1 LYDADAVTRN
11 QDIFLKNLQ
20 SEPVDWVVRGFEQG
34 VFLYTCAVCLLLF
47 AGLNIR
53 IIQMRFLFCVLIFTT
68 FSACASGGPRVEIGG
83 KTFKVELADTRQK
96 QALGLMF
103 RDSMP
108 ADQGMLF
115 IFPNEAPRS
124 FWMKNTRIALD
135 IMYFDKHLKLV
146 SISADTPPCRV
157 NRCPSYPSVVPA
169 KYVLELNAGTA
180 SALGVGLGDSLV
192 LDLD

>member
-1 LYDADAVTRN
+1 
-11 QDIFLKNLQ
+11 
-20 SEPVDWVVRGFEQG
+20 
-34 VFLYTCAVCLLLF
+34 
-47 AGLNIR
+47 
-53 IIQMRFLFCVLIFTT
+53 MRFLFCVLIFTT
-68 FSACASGGPRVEIGG
+68 FSACASGAPTVEIGG

-124 FWMKNTRIALD
+124 FWMKNTRISLD

-157 NRCPSYPSVVPA
+157 SRCPSYPSVVPA